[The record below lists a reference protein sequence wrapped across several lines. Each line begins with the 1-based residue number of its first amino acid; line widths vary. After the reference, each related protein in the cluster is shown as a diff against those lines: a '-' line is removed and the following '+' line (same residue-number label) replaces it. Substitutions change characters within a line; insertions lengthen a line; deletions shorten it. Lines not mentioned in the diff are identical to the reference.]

1 MAFGNL
7 ITVVVLLIGI
17 RFAWSLSITFSRP
30 MYNKMSN
37 VWEEDKGNRKMSN
50 IFIGVALICAF
61 IIGYIL

>member
-1 MAFGNL
+1 MTLGDL

-30 MYNKMSN
+30 IYNKMSN
-37 VWEEDKGNRKMSN
+37 VWEEDKSNRKMSN
-50 IFIGVALICAF
+50 IFISIALICAF